1 MSRKQFIQSRG
12 ASCLNWIWSWS
23 FVNHDARFVIFG
35 LWQDKAGEKLGL
47 ILHPDWQFLG
57 SRRQNGYS
65 QAIEHIRLV
74 EKEGYALR
82 TFPMKGAPRYP
93 DRGEHSP
100 STIAGFTPEL
110 TDGRLVVLPDGWYV
124 SSLVDRYETIA
135 EVVDLDEAPT
145 SYLEGAVS
153 SVLVNAYE
161 RNQDARRACIGHFGL
176 SCTVCEVNFGAV
188 YGALG
193 DGYIHVHHIKPIHLC
208 GGEYEVD
215 PIKDLV
221 PVCANCHAMIHRR
234 RIPLTVDELRGIMM
248 AQRQKGRIQPG
259 ATVVEQSASG

>member
-1 MSRKQFIQSRG
+1 M
-12 ASCLNWIWSWS
+12 
-23 FVNHDARFVIFG
+23 NHAARFVIFG
-35 LWQDKAGEKLGL
+35 LWQDKADEKLGL

-57 SRRQNGYS
+57 SRKQNGYS

-82 TFPMKGAPRYP
+82 TFPMKGVPRFP
-93 DRGEHSP
+93 DRGDHSP
-100 STIAGFTPEL
+100 STIKGFTPEL

-124 SSLVDRYETIA
+124 SSLVDGYETIA
-135 EVVDLDEAPT
+135 EIVDADAPI

-161 RNQDARRACIGHFGL
+161 RNQDARSACLNRFGL
-176 SCTVCEVNFGAV
+176 SCTACEMNFGAV

-193 DGYIHVHHIKPIHLC
+193 EGYIHVHHIKPIHLC

-234 RIPLTVDELRGIMM
+234 RIPLTVDELRGILK
-248 AQRQKGRIQPG
+248 AQKHKVL
-259 ATVVEQSASG
+259 AQSGSTGIE